1 MFSKDIL
8 TEEAIYELNKIKEIK
23 QKLNRDDLIYK
34 AVKIWFSKVSDNKI
48 F

>member
-8 TEEAIYELNKIKEIK
+8 NEEAIYELNKIKEIK

-34 AVKIWFSKVSDNKI
+34 ADEHLVF
-48 F
+48 